1 MRPSTFWLRPA
12 PPPGARFFSAPRPL
26 RPRAPANPESR
37 RAARGGPRDQSEPLP
52 HIRGP
57 TAVTVVT
64 DLTAMVTVPPVP
76 TVRAPSTPALWL
88 GSSPWH
94 TDAVGA
100 GRGGRR
106 RAQHAPSPALS
117 HEQADTCVV
126 AVKVECT
133 VAYAAGHRLRTRP
146 GSRVFCVCADA
157 SVAAW
162 AASHVHVN
170 ALTATQEQTRAARV
184 LARNVSRTCG
194 HTRRRSQGRMPCV
207 GVEAGVAVEATRFT
221 RTD

>member
-1 MRPSTFWLRPA
+1 MHRRSQGRMNCHAAT
-12 PPPGARFFSAPRPL
+12 GSARCLNRALSRVCGHTL
-26 RPRAPANPESR
+26 SHGRPRTR
-37 RAARGGPRDQSEPLP
+37 TLLLQ
-52 HIRGP
+52 H
-57 TAVTVVT
+57 
-64 DLTAMVTVPPVP
+64 M
-76 TVRAPSTPALWL
+76 
-88 GSSPWH
+88 
-94 TDAVGA
+94 
-100 GRGGRR
+100 RR